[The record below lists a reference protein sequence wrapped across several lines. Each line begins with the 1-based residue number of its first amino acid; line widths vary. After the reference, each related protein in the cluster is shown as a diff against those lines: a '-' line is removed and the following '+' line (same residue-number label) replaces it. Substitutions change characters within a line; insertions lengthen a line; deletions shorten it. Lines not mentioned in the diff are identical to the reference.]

1 MLADAWLIAGLGNPG
16 EKYARTRH
24 NAGAMVVDI
33 LCERFGAVLKKTRFV
48 AATSAEAR
56 TGDLPLLLV
65 RTTTFMN
72 ESGPPIASV
81 ARKRDIPTERV
92 VIVHD
97 EIDLPFGALRVK
109 FGGSTAGHNGLESVV
124 SAFRSRDFFRVRIG
138 VGRPPGRQDPIGWVL
153 SPFASREREDA
164 AVLIQDAAEATL
176 ALVTEGLASAQDR
189 YNRGGFRDG

>member
-1 MLADAWLIAGLGNPG
+1 VAEPWLIAGLGNPG

-24 NAGAMVVDI
+24 NAGAMVVDL
-33 LCERFGAVLKKTRFV
+33 LCARLAVGLKKVRFV
-48 AATSAEAR
+48 AATAAEAR
-56 TGDLPLLLV
+56 TGDVPLLLV
-65 RTTTFMN
+65 RATTFMN

>member
-1 MLADAWLIAGLGNPG
+1 VPDPWLIAGLGNPG

-24 NAGAMVVDI
+24 NAGAMVIDL
-33 LCERFGAVLKKTRFV
+33 LCERLRVSLKKARFV
-48 AATSAEAR
+48 AATIAEAR
-56 TGDLPLLLV
+56 TGDVPLLLV

-81 ARKRDIPTERV
+81 ARKRDIPVERV
-92 VIVHD
+92 VVVHD

-124 SAFRSRDFFRVRIG
+124 SAFRSRDFHRVRIG
-138 VGRPPGRQDPIGWVL
+138 VGRPPGRQDPIGYVL

-164 AVLIQDAAEATL
+164 SVLIENAADATL
-176 ALVTEGLASAQDR
+176 ALVTDGLASAQDR
-189 YNRGGFRDG
+189 YNRGGFRES

>member
-1 MLADAWLIAGLGNPG
+1 VADPWLIAGLGNPG

-24 NAGAMVVDI
+24 NAGAMVIDL
-33 LCERFGAVLKKTRFV
+33 LCERLGVSLKKARFV
-48 AATSAEAR
+48 AATTAEAR
-56 TGDLPLLLV
+56 TGDVPLLLV

-81 ARKRDIPTERV
+81 ARKRDIPVERV

-97 EIDLPFGALRVK
+97 EIDLPFGALRLK

-124 SAFRSRDFFRVRIG
+124 SAFRSRDFHRVRIG
-138 VGRPPGRQDPIGWVL
+138 VGRPPGRQDPIGHVL

-164 AVLIQDAAEATL
+164 SVLIEDAADATM
-176 ALVTEGLASAQDR
+176 ALVADGLASAQDR
-189 YNRGGFRDG
+189 YNRGGFREG

>member
-1 MLADAWLIAGLGNPG
+1 VADPWLIAGLGNPG

-24 NAGAMVVDI
+24 NAGAMVIDL
-33 LCERFGAVLKKTRFV
+33 LCERLRVSLKKARFV
-48 AATSAEAR
+48 AATIAEAR
-56 TGDLPLLLV
+56 TGDVPLLLV

-81 ARKRDIPTERV
+81 ARKRDIPVERV
-92 VIVHD
+92 VVVHD

-124 SAFRSRDFFRVRIG
+124 SAFRSRDFHRVRIG
-138 VGRPPGRQDPIGWVL
+138 VGRPPGRQDPIGYVL

-164 AVLIQDAAEATL
+164 SVLIENAADATL
-176 ALVTEGLASAQDR
+176 ALVTDGLASAQDR
-189 YNRGGFRDG
+189 YNRGGFRES